1 MYYHRKHGS
10 TSLFFYSDYDITAA
24 DIIDVVCK
32 CADTVYYW
40 SRVPVRFEF
49 HTVGFNYAAVYQV
62 VYFNWYC
69 HIIALVNSIV
79 PYRQGYVERFDETC
93 RGTR

>member
-10 TSLFFYSDYDITAA
+10 TSLFFYSDYDVTAA

-49 HTVGFNYAAVYQV
+49 HTGGFK
-62 VYFNWYC
+62 
-69 HIIALVNSIV
+69 
-79 PYRQGYVERFDETC
+79 
-93 RGTR
+93 

>member
-10 TSLFFYSDYDITAA
+10 TSLFFYSDYDITA

-69 HIIALVNSIV
+69 HIIALVI
-79 PYRQGYVERFDETC
+79 
-93 RGTR
+93 